1 MIKLK
6 SILREAGL
14 LAEQTSIDPIEFK
27 FDDNEFTFRA
37 DQQQQVDKVIAQ
49 VKSAQ
54 ATGGKVKK
62 ITIESSESQV
72 PSKQF
77 KELELA
83 TKRAET
89 LRNKLKDS
97 LPDATIEIDPKIG
110 NETYTSGIDNAKD
123 TKYDKDR
130 YVRVKIEME
139 VKPPPI
145 KQADYS
151 NLITITANGTGIFN
165 SREPNMRYAEVMLDR
180 APIAIIN
187 VSPEYTSVAPNPSAF
202 PKNVPGNKLA
212 VNKKNMPMI
221 LKAFNVDT
229 LEDFIKH
236 ISNSKY

>member
-27 FDDNEFTFRA
+27 FDDNEFILRA

-54 ATGGKVKK
+54 AAGGKVKK

-83 TKRAET
+83 TKRAVT

-97 LPDATIEIDPKIG
+97 LPDATIEIDPKRG
-110 NETYTSGIDNAKD
+110 NETYMSGIDNAKD

-130 YVRVKIEME
+130 YVRVKIEIE
-139 VKPPPI
+139 PVEKILP
-145 KQADYS
+145 DYS
-151 NLITITANGTGIFN
+151 QYIKTYTAAGNWVADSDATIQRHIDNGHFGYI
-165 SREPNMRYAEVMLDR
+165 D
-180 APIAIIN
+180 
-187 VSPEYTSVAPNPSAF
+187 VSPEFISIAPNGKILPT
-202 PKNVPGNKLA
+202 NVPGRKLPID
-212 VNKKNMPMI
+212 KKTLPLI
-221 LKAFNVDT
+221 LKAFNVDN
-229 LEDFIKH
+229 LRDFINILKR
-236 ISNSKY
+236 KRV

>member
-6 SILREAGL
+6 NILREAGL

-27 FDDNEFTFRA
+27 FDDNEFIFRA

-77 KELELA
+77 KPKELA

-97 LPDATIEIDPKIG
+97 LPDATIEINPKIG

-139 VKPPPI
+139 PAEEILP
-145 KQADYS
+145 DYS
-151 NLITITANGTGIFN
+151 QYIKTYTTARNWVADSDATIQRHIDNGQFG
-165 SREPNMRYAEVMLDR
+165 Y
-180 APIAIIN
+180 IN
-187 VSPEYTSVAPNPSAF
+187 VSPEFISIAPNGKILPT
-202 PKNVPGNKLA
+202 NVPGRKLPID
-212 VNKKNMPMI
+212 KKTLPLI
-221 LKAFNVDT
+221 LKAFNVDN
-229 LEDFIKH
+229 LRDFINILKR
-236 ISNSKY
+236 KRV